1 MCGIAGFID
10 LWDKRAPRSRDERK
24 AILENMCDV
33 IRYRGP
39 DDSGSLLNDGVA
51 LGMRR
56 LSIIDLAGGHQPISG
71 EDGLATV
78 VFNGEIYNF
87 LELQPQLEERGHKFR
102 TRSDTEAIVHAYEEY
117 GTACVDYLRG
127 MFAFALWDDRNRR
140 LFMARDRAGEKPLYY
155 TLTPTGTLVFGS
167 ELKSLLEHPGIK
179 RETSAESLDAYF
191 SLGYV
196 PDPLSIFGDIKKLP
210 PGHFLIFSNGRIE
223 IKQYWDFTYES
234 NGDRLREDDYLEG
247 LRSLLDEA
255 VKIRLVSDVPLGA
268 FLSGG
273 IDSSTVVALMA
284 SHMGQP
290 VKTFS
295 IGFLEDSYNELK
307 YARLTAKKFGTEHH
321 EFFVTPEICDV
332 VDELTWHFDEPFADS
347 SAIPT
352 YMVSKLAREHVTVVL
367 SGDGGDELFAG
378 YTRYVTERKRRK
390 YGLLP
395 RRFRQGLMEPLSRT
409 LPHGAW
415 GRNFLHNVAL
425 DPIDRYFDNVSI
437 FTGLNK
443 SSLYTADFFA
453 QLGDND
459 KHAAARFQ
467 EFGDN
472 VGTNALLDALLYID
486 SKTYLPGDILTKVDR
501 MSMAVSL
508 EARVPLLDH
517 KLIDFVTRIPASMKM
532 AGLETKHLFKRAVAD
547 LVPDEILTRPK
558 QGFGVPIQQ
567 WINLQLRERIRD
579 TLTDSRFRQRGIIS
593 PQYTDVLLDEHERG
607 RRDHS
612 MALWSLLMLEL
623 WYQAFVD
630 GGYGRAKSQS
640 GEFTIDPGNHARA
653 ESAHIEEWERE
664 EIRRS
669 SIESAYTAKTL
680 LRYSEP
686 DIDRYLKA
694 SAETIYP
701 LEYSHYLL
709 GDVAGKTILD
719 FGCGAGKSSV
729 LLAKRGAKVIAMDI
743 SEPIMHVARNR
754 LTQNDVFTKVDF
766 INCSAHNIPLADES
780 VDVVFGIAI
789 LHHLHLQLVSREV
802 FRILKKGGR
811 AIFQEPV
818 RNSKVIKLLRG
829 LIPYQAEDVSPFER
843 PLTDEELA
851 DFAQLFSQYHTKAF
865 TLPYINL
872 IGILPLANRLVS
884 PLQRFDG
891 AVLRRF
897 PSLDYYATIRVIEM
911 VK

>member
-10 LWDKRAPRSRDERK
+10 LWDQRSAFSPEERRQ
-24 AILENMCDV
+24 ILQNMTEV

-39 DDSGSLLNDGVA
+39 DDSGSMLKDGVA

-56 LSIIDLAGGHQPISG
+56 LSIIDVAGGHQPISG
-71 EDGLATV
+71 EDGSV
-78 VFNGEIYNF
+78 SVIFNGEIYNF
-87 LELQPQLEERGHKFR
+87 QELQPQLEAHGHKFQ
-102 TRSDTEAIVHAYEEY
+102 TRSDTEAIVHAYEQY
-117 GTACVDYLRG
+117 GTACVDHLRG
-127 MFAFALWDDRNRR
+127 MFAFAIWDARERS
-140 LFMARDRAGEKPLYY
+140 LFIARDRAGEKPLYY
-155 TLTPTGTLVFGS
+155 TITKTGTFVFGS
-167 ELKSLLEHPGIK
+167 ELKSLLEHPAVT

-196 PDPLSIFGDIKKLP
+196 PDPLSIFRDIKKLP
-210 PGHFLIFSNGRIE
+210 PGHFLTFGEGGLSV
-223 IKQYWDFTYES
+223 KQYWDFTYES
-234 NGDRLREDDYLEG
+234 NGNRRREEDYIEELRE
-247 LRSLLDEA
+247 LLDEA
-255 VKIRLVSDVPLGA
+255 VRIRLVSDVPLGA

-273 IDSSTVVALMA
+273 VDSSTVVALM
-284 SHMGQP
+284 SRHMSQP

-295 IGFLEDSYNELK
+295 IGFLEDSYNELR
-307 YARLTAKKFGTEHH
+307 YARQAAKRYGTDHH

-332 VDELTWHFDEPFADS
+332 VDELAWHFDEPFADS

-352 YMVSKLAREHVTVVL
+352 YVVSKLAREHVTVVL

-390 YGLLP
+390 YGMLP

-443 SSLYTADFFA
+443 RSLYTPDFY
-453 QLGDND
+453 QIIGD
-459 KHAAARFQ
+459 HGAVGSTFQ
-467 EFGDN
+467 EYSDTVN
-472 VGTNALLDALLYID
+472 TTALLDALLYID

-547 LVPDEILTRPK
+547 LVPEEILTRPK

-567 WINLQLRERIRD
+567 WINEQLRERIRD
-579 TLTDSRFRQRGIIS
+579 TLTDSRFRQRGIVS
-593 PQYTDVLLDEHERG
+593 HRYTDVLLDEHERG

-623 WYQAFVD
+623 WHQAFVD
-630 GGYGRAKSQS
+630 GGQRHKGVTS
-640 GEFTIDPGNHARA
+640 GEFVIDSSTQALAERNH
-653 ESAHIEEWERE
+653 IQKWERE
-664 EIRRS
+664 EISRS
-669 SIESAYTAKTL
+669 AIESAYTAKIQ
-680 LRYSEP
+680 LRYSDNE
-686 DIDRYLKA
+686 INRFLKA
-694 SAETIYP
+694 RADTIYP

-709 GDVAGKTILD
+709 GDVSGKTVLD

-729 LLAKRGAKVIAMDI
+729 LLARRNAKVIAMDI
-743 SEPIMHVARNR
+743 SEPIMQVARER
-754 LTQNDVFTKVDF
+754 LIKNDIFNSVSF
-766 INCSAHNIPLADES
+766 INASAHNIPLADES
-780 VDVVFGIAI
+780 VDLVFGIAI

-851 DFAQLFSQYHTKAF
+851 DFGHGFSQYRTKAF

-872 IGILPLANRLVS
+872 AGILPVANRFMN
-884 PLQRFDG
+884 PLQKFDG
-891 AVLRRF
+891 AVLRKF
-897 PSLDYYATIRVIEM
+897 PSLDYYATVRVIEM